1 MRFAWNLRNIMK
13 SRRLTR
19 GPHRALVALALA
31 VLCVTAVPAGAASQ
45 IATSTTSGV
54 FNSGSKFYTH
64 CSNGY
69 YWVSFRN
76 GTSVVL
82 FSSNDGVTWT
92 SQGAIFSFNPGVN
105 NWAVRYLGNVVI
117 AFGFNGGDSVRY
129 YRKATL
135 NGDGTLSWNAA
146 EAPVGVADGTWT
158 ELNAL
163 IANGKPVLWRAG
175 PTNSDAG
182 RFTIGD
188 QLDSPVVWAD
198 TPNAPSLGPAA
209 LPGNGTNGGFS
220 AGAIFPAGGSDPD
233 DLIVLRATT
242 ASAPALGSHRLV
254 AVKYDAS
261 LNAFDTEWYSVST
274 LGGSLAEDISTEVLV
289 YATDEEAH
297 RRFTVVTDS
306 SGNIHVVY
314 VNRLDRVVHYKK
326 DPGFNDSWTRLGT
339 DVTGVSGGKVALT
352 AAASDNLF
360 LFFESDATPNVLQSQ
375 RFDGA
380 TWGSASTL
388 FTGTDLQKSLGAMER
403 FGSCS
408 PAVAFNEGI
417 GSPFNVMFSLDTAS
431 CAALQPSEGA
441 GTITVTAPGSFEM
454 TFDTSQG
461 GGMSL
466 FYDLVDDPSR
476 TYDLAGGVSGVGT
489 RAFYHF
495 SFEEAGNWYQSSSNT
510 DGPKLDL
517 LEATPTRVKV
527 RQEAFFQQPG
537 TSSILAGV
545 KGFGDYSIYPVGRMA
560 LRWNRKTTATVNY
573 NQQVIEA
580 VVHSEGSPPLS
591 TWSAYR
597 ESGGPWGAPG
607 DDDFF
612 LIQIQQPGQ
621 ATTDFLGIFY
631 KDWQLPDYPSS
642 ADLINW
648 GTIPPERLLS
658 YYDIT
663 PGSLGANTEETWDIL
678 TYFKPTNFLDNTD
691 PEVTG
696 RSADYRGPDSLSVT
710 TGGPWIDA
718 SENTGGGDDFN
729 ESESAYVLTFDP
741 ALGLVFDI
749 DGGGTTRHSPFFKI
763 RQWRSLQDPPG
774 VTLEGTPL
782 ANDVDYRAD
791 VKPVSRAHFAQDLL
805 WHSTLQNLGALD
817 TAPDVGTP
825 GATSGTVNFVAARY
839 GNGAQVVGTS
849 AYFNFPTAGN
859 LDTAKGAIEFWY
871 RPDYD
876 STDGSSYTL
885 GGYNFNG
892 ANFWLFEKDNFNNL
906 SFGIRALA
914 QLSEIV
920 AGPASYSWRAN
931 DWVHLRFE
939 WDDTLPVATQL
950 KIFVNGVEPN
960 PGGGTG
966 ADYVAATNVS
976 TNFQVGRRSPGGG
989 SPGIY
994 DEVRVY
1000 GGAGATPS
1008 PLAHGGLTASADEFL
1023 ADTAKDFTFT
1033 FVAVNG
1039 TGQGEYLYLGADSS
1053 FRGLNVALDTLGSGT
1068 VDLQWDYWNGTSWSD
1083 LELVGGFTDETNDL
1097 TKHGTI
1103 YWQDPGGW
1111 SPYSINGGP
1120 DLFYVRASLASGS
1133 YTQAPIEN
1141 VIKTDILLFQYCG
1154 DITMAAQTFDFAV
1167 PTPTAVE
1174 LVSFEARGVDGAVE
1188 LSWETASELNNLG
1201 FHVYR
1206 ATTSEG
1212 AYERVT
1218 ARAIPG
1224 LGSSPVGARYSYR
1237 DAGLTN
1243 GVTFYYKLEDIE
1255 TTGRT
1260 EFHGP
1265 VSATPGSGG
1274 ESSSST
1280 SSSSQSS
1287 TTSLITYG
1295 DPSANSLRVLKRGS
1309 RQLVLELV
1317 TEGFYAEPQED
1328 GSVRLEVPGF
1338 ESLTEV
1344 AGPGMP
1350 VKRTWVDAV
1359 AGRKVKLLSV
1369 RARGVEAFTSL
1380 RPSDAELPDI
1390 VATPAGTVRLRQGY
1404 GGQVRA
1410 ARRRARKAFRED
1422 GLSPSSAARI
1432 VSVGFQGDVKKAL
1445 VELAPLRWDES
1456 RGQLLLA
1463 RRLVVRLSFRGREPS
1478 EVSTDDA
1485 RGRRYARK
1493 RSHDQRNV
1501 VAHLRTTERGLHS
1514 VRYEDVMRGRR
1525 GVRASTLRLSRQ
1537 GETVAFHLQPNGNRF
1552 KSGSTLYF
1560 VSEGAQE
1567 NAFGNEAVY
1576 ELEVGAPGEAMAQS
1590 SAAPSGERQPVYW
1603 HRAEWE
1609 EDRYYQ
1615 AALVEAPDL
1624 WLWDLLFAPETKSY
1638 PIEVSALAPGA
1649 SKLSVWL
1656 QGVSDFPAEPD
1667 HHMRVYVNGSLVEE
1681 LSWDGKKAKRLD
1693 VELATGLLREGDNL
1707 LELENVGDTEAAY
1720 SMVMLDRYALEYP
1733 RVALAGDGRL
1743 EGRWNAAGAAE
1754 LSGLVAG
1761 THVLDMSEAQPSWLV
1776 DTEVGADGLL
1786 RFRAEA
1792 GRSYLA
1798 VSPEAV
1804 YHPAVTNPEA
1814 SRLKNTRNRAD
1825 YLVIG
1830 PEAFLRAA
1838 IPLLE
1843 LRQSEGLKVKAVS
1856 IEEVYSEFGFGEPTP
1871 EALKDF
1877 LSYAYHKWRQPSPRY
1892 VLLLGDATFDFK
1904 DHLQTGVTN
1913 QVPPRMVKT
1922 SYLWTASDPSYAAV
1936 NGDDLLPDLAIGRL
1950 PVATVEQV
1958 QAMVE
1963 KIVAYETGE
1972 AGLHRSAVV
1981 LVADNPDRAGNFEVD
1996 ADELAATVLASKN
2009 PEKIYLSQLGTAATR
2024 NAIVQRFDEGAS
2036 LMSYLGHGG
2045 IHLWADE
2052 NFFNVS
2058 DVASLGLQ
2066 SRQPLLLTMNCLN
2079 GYFHFPYFNS
2089 LAEELVQAKDKGA
2102 IAAFSPS
2109 GLSLNGPAN
2118 VYHKALLQEL
2128 FNGRHGRLGDA
2139 VLAAQERYAAT
2150 GTFPELLTI
2159 YHLLGDPALTLK

>member
-1 MRFAWNLRNIMK
+1 MPKQTGLK
-13 SRRLTR
+13 SSATRL
-19 GPHRALVALALA
+19 L
-31 VLCVTAVPAGAASQ
+31 AGAAAFVMVG
-45 IATSTTSGV
+45 IAS
-54 FNSGSKFYTH
+54 
-64 CSNGY
+64 
-69 YWVSFRN
+69 
-76 GTSVVL
+76 
-82 FSSNDGVTWT
+82 
-92 SQGAIFSFNPGVN
+92 PGVAQN
-105 NWAVRYLGNVVI
+105 CVVTTPIGVGDTGTAIAIQADGKIVLAGYARIGGNDDFALVRYNPDFSL
-117 AFGFNGGDSVRY
+117 D
-129 YRKATL
+129 
-135 NGDGTLSWNAA
+135 LS
-146 EAPVGVADGTWT
+146 
-158 ELNAL
+158 
-163 IANGKPVLWRAG
+163 
-175 PTNSDAG
+175 
-182 RFTIGD
+182 F
-188 QLDSPVVWAD
+188 
-198 TPNAPSLGPAA
+198 
-209 LPGNGTNGGFS
+209 GTNGIVTTDFFGAQDRVEAIVIQPDGKIVVAGHATNVTRDFAIARYNVDGSLDSTFGTLGKATSDITGNNDEIEGVAVDASGRIVVVGFAQNATLDYVVARYDATGNLDTAGFAAPNGYFVSTNALTNDVATAVAIQPGDGKIVLGGWANNGANDDFS
-220 AGAIFPAGGSDPD
+220 AARFDTSGALDPAFSGGTVLVPVGASRDRAFAMTLQADGKILLAGAVRVGFDLFGVARLNIDGTVDTATFNPAGTFGDAPNVAGRVTTDFTGLHDSAFGVVEQVDNK
-233 DLIVLRATT
+233 IVVVGWANWDGA
-242 ASAPALGSHRLV
+242 ASNVDFALTR
-254 AVKYDAS
+254 Y
-261 LNAFDTEWYSVST
+261 NAD
-274 LGGSLAEDISTEVLV
+274 GSLDV
-289 YATDEEAH
+289 
-297 RRFTVVTDS
+297 
-306 SGNIHVVY
+306 
-314 VNRLDRVVHYKK
+314 
-326 DPGFNDSWTRLGT
+326 GFGA
-339 DVTGVSGGKVALT
+339 GGKVTT
-352 AAASDNLF
+352 AVGGGNDWIDS
-360 LFFESDATPNVLQSQ
+360 V
-375 RFDGA
+375 
-380 TWGSASTL
+380 
-388 FTGTDLQKSLGAMER
+388 
-403 FGSCS
+403 
-408 PAVAFNEGI
+408 
-417 GSPFNVMFSLDTAS
+417 
-431 CAALQPSEGA
+431 ALQPNGKIVVGGYSYNGSNDDFAAARYNTDGSLDASCSGICTPLSATEGA
-441 GTITVTAPGSFEM
+441 STITVTASGRFEM
-454 TFDTSQG
+454 TFDTATG
-461 GGMSL
+461 GSIGS
-466 FYDLVDDPSR
+466 FYDLAEDPGK
-476 TYDLAGGVSGVGT
+476 TNDLSAGTNPKGLHNFGMRVAGTNYNSSTDAVS
-489 RAFYHF
+489 ASIH
-495 SFEEAGNWYQSSSNT
+495 
-510 DGPKLDL
+510 L
-517 LEATPTRVKV
+517 LEATSTRVRV
-527 RQEAFFQQPG
+527 RQVSGYENNNTGNLLGAVQGVG
-537 TSSILAGV
+537 TYSVYPSGRLALNHHRIANVAVPYQTEYSELVAHYTSGVPPLDTWASYFEIVGAGV
-545 KGFGDYSIYPVGRMA
+545 GTG
-560 LRWNRKTTATVNY
+560 N
-573 NQQVIEA
+573 
-580 VVHSEGSPPLS
+580 
-591 TWSAYR
+591 
-597 ESGGPWGAPG
+597 
-607 DDDFF
+607 DDFT
-612 LIQIQQPGQ
+612 LTQNEVAG
-621 ATTDFLGIFY
+621 ARTDFLQIFAEDWVAGPNHLATATLTDRVFSVPANRLNAYWNEGIG
-631 KDWQLPDYPSS
+631 
-642 ADLINW
+642 
-648 GTIPPERLLS
+648 GTVPAGGI
-658 YYDIT
+658 D
-663 PGSLGANTEETWDIL
+663 TWNPL
-678 TYFKPTNFLDNTD
+678 TYFKPTSFIDNTD

-696 RSADYRGPDSLSVT
+696 RSVDYRGPDSLSVT

-729 ESESAYVLTFDP
+729 EAEGAYVLTFDP

-749 DGGGTTRHSPFFKI
+749 DGGGTTRYSPFFKI

-782 ANDVDYRAD
+782 AKDVDYRAD
-791 VKPVSRAHFAQDLL
+791 VKPVARAHFAQDLL

-825 GATSGTVNFVAARY
+825 GATFGTVNFVAARY

-849 AYFNFPTAGN
+849 SYFNFPTSGN
-859 LDTAKGAIEFWY
+859 LDTAKGAIELWY

-876 STDGSSYTL
+876 SSDGSSYTL
-885 GGYNFNG
+885 GGYNFDG
-892 ANFWLFEKDNFNNL
+892 ANFWLFEKDNFDNL
-906 SFGIRALA
+906 RFRIAALA
-914 QLSEIV
+914 QTFEIV
-920 AGPASYSWRAN
+920 AGPASYSWQAN

-950 KIFVNGVEPN
+950 KLFVNGVEPN
-960 PGGGTG
+960 PAGGTG
-966 ADYVAATNVS
+966 ADYVASTNVS
-976 TNFQVGRRSPGGG
+976 TNFQIGTWSPGGG

-1039 TGQGEYLYLGADSS
+1039 TGQGEYLYLGADST
-1053 FRGLNVALDTLGSGT
+1053 FRGLNVALDTLGSGA

-1097 TKHGTI
+1097 TTHGTI

-1154 DITMAAQTFDFAV
+1154 DITVAAQTFDFAV

-1188 LSWETASELNNLG
+1188 LGWETASELNNLG

-1224 LGSSPVGARYSYR
+1224 LGSSPVGARYSFR
-1237 DAGLTN
+1237 DTGLTN
-1243 GVTFYYKLEDIE
+1243 GVTYYYKLEDIE
-1255 TTGRT
+1255 TTGKT
-1260 EFHGP
+1260 ELHGP
-1265 VSATPGSGG
+1265 VSATPGSDSGSGG
-1274 ESSSST
+1274 ESGSST

-1344 AGPGMP
+1344 AGPEMP

-1390 VATPAGTVRLRQGY
+1390 VATPEGTVRLRQSY
-1404 GGQVRA
+1404 SGQVQA

-1656 QGVSDFPAEPD
+1656 QGVSDFSAEPD

-1681 LSWDGKKAKRLD
+1681 LSWDGKQAKHVD
-1693 VELATGLLREGDNL
+1693 VQLAPGLLREGDNVV
-1707 LELENVGDTEAAY
+1707 ELENVGDTEAAY

-1843 LRQSEGLKVKAVS
+1843 LRQSEELKVKAVS

-1922 SYLWTASDPSYAAV
+1922 SYLWTASDPS
-1936 NGDDLLPDLAIGRL
+1936 
-1950 PVATVEQV
+1950 
-1958 QAMVE
+1958 
-1963 KIVAYETGE
+1963 
-1972 AGLHRSAVV
+1972 
-1981 LVADNPDRAGNFEVD
+1981 
-1996 ADELAATVLASKN
+1996 
-2009 PEKIYLSQLGTAATR
+2009 
-2024 NAIVQRFDEGAS
+2024 
-2036 LMSYLGHGG
+2036 
-2045 IHLWADE
+2045 
-2052 NFFNVS
+2052 
-2058 DVASLGLQ
+2058 
-2066 SRQPLLLTMNCLN
+2066 
-2079 GYFHFPYFNS
+2079 
-2089 LAEELVQAKDKGA
+2089 
-2102 IAAFSPS
+2102 
-2109 GLSLNGPAN
+2109 
-2118 VYHKALLQEL
+2118 
-2128 FNGRHGRLGDA
+2128 
-2139 VLAAQERYAAT
+2139 
-2150 GTFPELLTI
+2150 
-2159 YHLLGDPALTLK
+2159 